1 MIGAFIVNWLGD
13 FVDKFEHFLKTGLC
27 VTNQSFC
34 FTEATVVTLPS
45 KSYCQ
50 KSILAKYFISIP
62 LENVRKPLTYCRFQR
77 YRNGTF
83 G

>member
-13 FVDKFEHFLKTGLC
+13 FVDNFEHFLKTELC

-45 KSYCQ
+45 KVTV
-50 KSILAKYFISIP
+50 KNPF
-62 LENVRKPLTYCRFQR
+62 
-77 YRNGTF
+77 
-83 G
+83 